1 MSCSNCGSE
10 YCDGEK
16 CDENG
21 GQDPFPDPVSSEG
34 DDDWGDEDD
43 DGLDEEDDEDL
54 DDDGLDDDDDPD
66 SNPGVDDDE
75 E

>member
-21 GQDPFPDPVSSEG
+21 GQDPFPDPVNDEDTFG
-34 DDDWGDEDD
+34 DDTEDLPDD
-43 DGLDEEDDEDL
+43 DGLDEDDDSDPDDDDEGDEEDL
-54 DDDGLDDDDDPD
+54 DDE
-66 SNPGVDDDE
+66 DE
-75 E
+75 D

>member
-1 MSCSNCGSE
+1 MSCSSCGSE

-21 GQDPFPDPVSSEG
+21 GQDPFPDPVEDDSWG
-34 DDDWGDEDD
+34 DDDDEDTP
-43 DGLDEEDDEDL
+43 DEEDEDL
-54 DDDGLDDDDDPD
+54 DVEDPEE
-66 SNPGVDDDE
+66 DDDE

>member
-21 GQDPFPDPVSSEG
+21 GQDPFPDPTI
-34 DDDWGDEDD
+34 DD
-43 DGLDEEDDEDL
+43 DGVEGGDDTDEDLEEDEDLDGDEDDEDL
-54 DDDGLDDDDDPD
+54 DDD
-66 SNPGVDDDE
+66 E